1 MALCFWFGFR
11 LYLQHHISSI
21 STIVI
26 VLMSVMMLAFSI
38 SQTAGPIIA
47 ATKAASAAA
56 DFFAVIDAPSKYIL
70 SSTTVSGHLGRSNSL
85 FTKMPQESLD
95 KLRTLIIQ
103 MSQSLWIFKLPDQAI
118 LIYWQSQ

>member
-11 LYLQHHISSI
+11 LYLQHHITSI

-56 DFFAVIDAPSKYIL
+56 DFFAIINAPSTYL
-70 SSTTVSGHLGRSNSL
+70 SPRIVSGSKVVGYPNL
-85 FTKMPQESLD
+85 
-95 KLRTLIIQ
+95 LIQ
-103 MSQSLWIFKLPDQAI
+103 
-118 LIYWQSQ
+118 

>member
-11 LYLQHHISSI
+11 LYLQHHITSI

-56 DFFAVIDAPSKYIL
+56 DFFATIDAPSTYIL
-70 SSTTVSGHLGRSNSL
+70 SPTIASGHAGHSNSL
-85 FTKMPQESLD
+85 FTKCPKSPWTTTGSDHTIVSEVVGYPNF
-95 KLRTLIIQ
+95 LIKQ
-103 MSQSLWIFKLPDQAI
+103 
-118 LIYWQSQ
+118 Y

>member
-1 MALCFWFGFR
+1 MALCFWFGFK
-11 LYLQHHISSI
+11 LYLQHHITSI

-56 DFFAVIDAPSKYIL
+56 DFFAIIDAPSTYIL
-70 SSTTVSGHLGRSNSL
+70 SPTIVSGHIQIPCSPNVPRVLGQL
-85 FTKMPQESLD
+85 QAM
-95 KLRTLIIQ
+95 IIQ
-103 MSQSLWIFKLPDQAI
+103 LSQKLWD
-118 LIYWQSQ
+118 

>member
-1 MALCFWFGFR
+1 MALSFWFGLR
-11 LYLQHHISSI
+11 LYLQHHITSI

-56 DFFAVIDAPSKYIL
+56 DFFAIIDAPSTYIL
-70 SSTTVSGHLGRSNSL
+70 SPTIVSRHLGHSNSS
-85 FTKMPQESLD
+85 FTKYPKSPWTNYGL
-95 KLRTLIIQ
+95 
-103 MSQSLWIFKLPDQAI
+103 
-118 LIYWQSQ
+118 